1 MKNFL
6 ILPLVLLSFCVFA
19 DGKIHLGTIGQ
30 VTVDSEDD
38 GFGRSVE
45 SNMRGIGLNFYRFR
59 DENYYLGASFA
70 SLSGDIDVCSDVGYV
85 VPNDIDQA
93 CVSGDTS
100 ATSFGGEIGWNFEYY
115 TPFIGINYYTGEIE
129 VSNRSESDD
138 EWSLDVGIWLTLDR
152 FYLRGAMNSIEDG
165 DSRSIAGG
173 FLYQMDS
180 DFVLSDFVFGATVEF
195 LLDSD
200 VDGMSFTLSFGKAF

>member
-1 MKNFL
+1 MKNLL
-6 ILPLVLLSFCVFA
+6 ILPFVLLSFSVFA

-30 VTVDSEDD
+30 ATLDSEDD
-38 GFGRSVE
+38 EFGLSVE
-45 SNMRGIGLNFYRFR
+45 SNMRVFGLNFYRFS

-70 SLSGDIDVCSDVGYV
+70 SLSGDIKVCSDVGYV
-85 VPNDIDQA
+85 VPNDIDQT
-93 CVSGDTS
+93 CVSGDSS
-100 ATSFGGEIGWNFEYY
+100 ATSIGGEIGWNFEYY

-129 VSNRSESDD
+129 ISNRSESDD

-152 FYLRGAMNSIEDG
+152 FYLRGAMYSIEDG

-200 VDGMSFTLSFGKAF
+200 VDEMSFTLSFGKAF